1 MKILTIASRE
11 LKSLFLSP
19 LAWSIL
25 GIVQFIFAYIFLA
38 QLNTFIQVQPQ
49 LANME
54 NAPGAT
60 EFIAAP
66 LFATS
71 AIIFMLVIPLITM
84 RVIAGERVNN
94 SLSLLFSSPISMSEI
109 VIGKF
114 LGVVGFLICMA
125 IMLASMPL
133 SLATAG
139 TLDYGLFFSAWLGLV
154 LLISSFAAI
163 GVYMSSLSK
172 QPTVAAISTFGILL
186 MLWLVDWSSDKVAN
200 ENASGALEYL
210 SILRHFEALAK
221 GLFSSA
227 DLFYFIIITALFL
240 ILSIRRLDSDRLQR

>member
-1 MKILTIASRE
+1 MKISTIAARE
-11 LKSLFLSP
+11 LRSLFLSP

-25 GIVQFIFAYIFLA
+25 GVVQFIFAYIFLA

-60 EFIAAP
+60 EFIATP

-84 RVIAGERVNN
+84 RVIAGERANN
-94 SLSLLFSSPISMSEI
+94 SLALLFSAPLSITEI
-109 VIGKF
+109 VVGKF

-125 IMLASMPL
+125 IMLAIMPL
-133 SLATAG
+133 SLGIAG
-139 TLDYGLFFSAWLGLV
+139 KLDYGLFFSAWIGLV

-172 QPTVAAISTFGILL
+172 QPTIAAISTFGILL
-186 MLWLVDWSSDKVAN
+186 MLWILDWSSSKVTDA
-200 ENASGALEYL
+200 NASGALEYL
-210 SILRHFEALAK
+210 SMLRHFEAMAK
-221 GLFSSA
+221 GLFSTT
-227 DLFYFIIITALFL
+227 DFMYFIIISATFL
-240 ILSIRRLDSDRLQR
+240 ILSIRRLDGDRLQR

>member
-1 MKILTIASRE
+1 MNIVNLASRE
-11 LKSLFLSP
+11 LRSLFLSP

-49 LANME
+49 LANLE

-60 EFIAAP
+60 EFIATP

-71 AIIFMLVIPLITM
+71 AIIFMLIIPLITM
-84 RVIAGERVNN
+84 RVIAGERANN
-94 SLSLLFSSPISMSEI
+94 SLSLLFSAPLSMTEI
-109 VIGKF
+109 VLGKF
-114 LGVVGFLICMA
+114 LGVVGFLISMA
-125 IMLASMPL
+125 ILLAAMPL
-133 SLATAG
+133 SLGLAG
-139 TLDYGLFFSAWLGLV
+139 PLDYGLFFSAWLGLV

-186 MLWLVDWSSDKVAN
+186 MLWILDWSSNKVTD
-200 ENASGALEYL
+200 ENASGVLEYI
-210 SILRHFEALAK
+210 SMLRHFESMAK
-221 GLFSSA
+221 GLFSST
-227 DLFYFIIITALFL
+227 DFMYFIIIIASFL
-240 ILSIRRLDSDRLQR
+240 ILSIRRLDGDRLQR

>member
-1 MKILTIASRE
+1 MNILTIASRE
-11 LKSLFLSP
+11 LRSLFLSP

-49 LANME
+49 LANLE

-71 AIIFMLVIPLITM
+71 AIIFMLIIPLITM
-84 RVIAGERVNN
+84 RVIAGERANN
-94 SLSLLFSSPISMSEI
+94 SLSLLFSAPLSMTEI
-109 VIGKF
+109 VLGKF
-114 LGVVGFLICMA
+114 LGVVGFLITMA
-125 IMLASMPL
+125 ILLAVMPL
-133 SLATAG
+133 SLGLAG

-154 LLISSFAAI
+154 LLIASFAAI

-186 MLWLVDWSSDKVAN
+186 MLWILDWSSNKVAD
-200 ENASGALEYL
+200 ENASGVLEYI
-210 SILRHFEALAK
+210 SILRHFESMAK
-221 GLFSSA
+221 GLFSST
-227 DLFYFIIITALFL
+227 DFMYFIIIIASFL
-240 ILSIRRLDSDRLQR
+240 ILSIRRLDGDRLQR

>member
-1 MKILTIASRE
+1 MNILTIASHE
-11 LKSLFLSP
+11 LRSLFLSP

-25 GIVQFIFAYIFLA
+25 GVVQFIFAYIFLA

-60 EFIAAP
+60 EFIATP

-84 RVIAGERVNN
+84 RVIAGERANK
-94 SLSLLFSSPISMSEI
+94 SLSLLFSAPLSMSEI

-114 LGVVGFLICMA
+114 LGVTGFLISMA
-125 IMLASMPL
+125 VMLAIMPL
-133 SLATAG
+133 SLGIAG

-154 LLISSFAAI
+154 LLVSSFAAI

-172 QPTVAAISTFGILL
+172 QPTIAAISTFGILL
-186 MLWLVDWSSDKVAN
+186 MLWILDWSSDKVADS
-200 ENASGALEYL
+200 NASGALEYL
-210 SILRHFEALAK
+210 SMMRHFEAMAK
-221 GLFSSA
+221 GLFSST
-227 DLFYFIIITALFL
+227 DLMYFVIISATFL
-240 ILSIRRLDSDRLQR
+240 ILSIRRLDGDRLQR

>member
-1 MKILTIASRE
+1 MNILTIASRE
-11 LKSLFLSP
+11 LRSLFLSP

-49 LANME
+49 LANLE

-60 EFIAAP
+60 EFIATP

-71 AIIFMLVIPLITM
+71 AIIFMLIIPLITM
-84 RVIAGERVNN
+84 RVIAGERANN
-94 SLSLLFSSPISMSEI
+94 SLSLLFSAPLSMTEI
-109 VIGKF
+109 VLGKF
-114 LGVVGFLICMA
+114 LGVVGFLITMA
-125 IMLASMPL
+125 ILLAVMPL
-133 SLATAG
+133 SLGLAG

-154 LLISSFAAI
+154 LLIASFAAI

-186 MLWLVDWSSDKVAN
+186 MLWILDWSSNKVAD
-200 ENASGALEYL
+200 ENASGVLEYI
-210 SILRHFEALAK
+210 SILRHFESMAK
-221 GLFSSA
+221 GLFSST
-227 DLFYFIIITALFL
+227 DFMYFIIIIASFL
-240 ILSIRRLDSDRLQR
+240 ILSIRRLDGDRLQR